1 MSIMD
6 FGKIVT
12 AMVTP
17 FDQNGNVDLE
27 QTTIL
32 VDYLIENGTDGLIV
46 GGTTG
51 ESPTLTNEEKID
63 LFTHVVKVANE
74 RVPVIAGTG
83 SNDTTSSIELTKEA
97 EECGVDAIMLAA
109 PYYNRPNQ
117 TGLYKHFAK
126 VAGVTKLPVM
136 LYNIPGRSAVNID
149 ADTIIDLSKIENIVS
164 VKDAGGDLDQVSEII
179 EGTDESFT
187 VYCGEDSLTLP
198 MMAVGGDGVVSV
210 ASHVAGERM
219 QSMISAFESGD
230 VQKAAKIHRQLVP
243 VMNGLFAAPSP
254 APVKA
259 ALQMKGLDV
268 GGVRLPLVGLTA
280 EEEENLKNLID

>member
-1 MSIMD
+1 MD
-6 FGKIVT
+6 FGKVVT

>member
-6 FGKIVT
+6 FGKVVT

>member
-1 MSIMD
+1 MD

>member
-1 MSIMD
+1 MD
-6 FGKIVT
+6 FGKVVT

-179 EGTDESFT
+179 ECTDESFT

>member
-1 MSIMD
+1 MD
-6 FGKIVT
+6 FGKVVT

-268 GGVRLPLVGLTA
+268 GGVRLPLVELTA